1 MTKLMRQLNTC
12 LKNIWVMITL
22 GIILIVAGLTYLE
35 VYLDNKESKDDE
47 NVGIL
52 NAYNTTVTNFY
63 LDVAYYSNEPP
74 MDVAFVRTGYT
85 DEVLERWQLVSRYY
99 ADINYMAYPE
109 EVVQEND
116 WFAVNEFFTDS
127 LVELRY
133 LYHGD
138 DQFKASTPNPDAV
151 EKFILT
157 GNRDNIN
164 EDYHSEMGIE

>member
-22 GIILIVAGLTYLE
+22 GVILILAGLTYLE

-47 NVGIL
+47 NVRIL
-52 NAYNTTVTNFY
+52 NAYNTTVNNFY

-74 MDVAFVRTGYT
+74 LDVAFVKTGYT

-116 WFAVNEFFTDS
+116 WFAVNEFFTNS
-127 LVELRY
+127 LAGLRR
-133 LYHGD
+133 LYRED
-138 DQFKASTPNPDAV
+138 TEFQASTPNPDDI
-151 EKFILT
+151 ERFILT
-157 GNRDNIN
+157 GNRGGIN
-164 EDYHSEMGIE
+164 EDYQSEMGLE